1 MPQYYRLLRSG
12 KQRLGSS
19 NAADWRDPSTEIV
32 HQVFWI
38 KPSLSSPYVPVSP
51 LLDGLCSTS
60 SLVQGRQPIE
70 MCQNVIPMLGCN
82 KFSALVGWSG
92 LRKKYEINIEWLTK
106 PMAWNWVNRLL
117 AGLHR
122 FVCQVR
128 RLNTEAVTCGYS
140 KKQSILEDTRS
151 IYKLTHILT
160 QQRKT
165 PQK

>member
-92 LRKKYEINIEWLTK
+92 LRKKYEIQSSVEWLTK
-106 PMAWNWVNRLL
+106 HMAWHFVHRLL

-128 RLNTEAVTCGYS
+128 RSVWLPRASDYS
-140 KKQSILEDTRS
+140 KKQSILELY
-151 IYKLTHILT
+151 INTHLN
-160 QQRKT
+160 
-165 PQK
+165 